1 MKKFS
6 RQAYLSQ
13 KAKVTETFEVTLPS
27 GVEFTLRRPNL
38 QAFFS
43 AGLLPTSLVTKLIK
57 AFQTKTANNPADLS
71 DLSVEES
78 VGMLIFQGEVLKQCC
93 FNPRLVAEPK
103 EDDEIGFSDLADD
116 DILAILEWAMS
127 AHSGG
132 VEGENASRFHS
143 KPKQRSKASASR

>member
-43 AGLLPTSLVTKLIK
+43 SGILPASLLTKLMK
-57 AFQTKTANNPADLS
+57 AYQTQSAAGANALNE
-71 DLSVEES
+71 LSVEES
-78 VGMLIFQGEVLKQCC
+78 VGMLIFQGEVLKQSCV
-93 FNPRLVAEPK
+93 NPRLVAEPK

-116 DILAILEWAMS
+116 DILAILEWAMG

-143 KPKQRSKASASR
+143 KPKQRSKASANG